1 MIEFDHADLV
11 ALAKSFGLFYFIAM
25 SCIIVAYVYWP
36 SNKEKFE
43 RMGESI
49 ITDEDR

>member
-1 MIEFDHADLV
+1 MMEIDHDDLV
-11 ALAKSFGLFYFIAM
+11 AAAKSFGLFYLIIM
-25 SCIIVAYVYWP
+25 SAVVVAYAYWP

-43 RMGESI
+43 RMAESI